1 MPAFFV
7 HGVPDTSALWD
18 RVRSHLKRD
27 DIVCPSMPGFG
38 APLPPGFEATKESY
52 TDWLAERIVEVGE
65 PVDLVGHDWGSL
77 LVQRIASTRPE
88 LIRTL
93 AFGSGPVDEAY
104 SWHEMAKMWQTPGV
118 GEEIMAAMT
127 PDALRAGLADQIG
140 DEAAAE
146 TASHVDETMKQC
158 ILTLY
163 RSAVTVG
170 AEWQPAVDA
179 VAGRFLSLV
188 IWGRDDQFVTA
199 DFGERA
205 AARLH
210 GRLLMFDDSGHWWPL
225 TKPAET
231 AAALEHLWQS

>member
-1 MPAFFV
+1 MPAFLV

-18 RVRSHLKRD
+18 RVRTHLKRD
-27 DIVCPSMPGFG
+27 DVVCPSMPGFG
-38 APLPPGFEATKESY
+38 APLPPDFEPTKESY
-52 TDWLAERIVEVGE
+52 TDWLVERIAEVGE

-93 AFGSGPVDEAY
+93 AFGSGPVDETY
-104 SWHEMAKMWQTPGV
+104 RWHETAKMWQAPGV

-140 DEAAAE
+140 DEAASE

-170 AEWQPAVDA
+170 AEWQPAVEA

-188 IWGRDDQFVTA
+188 IWGRDDPLVTP